1 MVVRDRQMYPSAV
14 GYDAE
19 NMVAQQWRT
28 QAAEEQRKLLAT
40 LPEDVAVETT
50 VGDGE
55 DWHSALG
62 SLKWKAG
69 EVLAVGSSRLGQV
82 AKVFL
87 GANSTRIIHASA
99 VPVIV
104 VPRGAE
110 AGLESA
116 AEAEQLAPGA

>member
-1 MVVRDRQMYPSAV
+1 LV
-14 GYDAE
+14 
-19 NMVAQQWRT
+19 
-28 QAAEEQRKLLAT
+28 
-40 LPEDVAVETT
+40 
-50 VGDGE
+50 
-55 DWHSALG
+55 
-62 SLKWKAG
+62 
-69 EVLAVGSSRLGQV
+69 VGSSRLGQV